1 MTKKKKLN
9 PNVLLKAVDQILE
22 RDKEIIKRDK
32 IILLL
37 QSRLVDIESF
47 LNVHGRMSFNE
58 FKALRNKL
66 ESKKLK

>member
-1 MTKKKKLN
+1 MVKKKKLN
-9 PNVLLKAVDQILE
+9 PNALIKAVDQILE
-22 RDKEIIKRDK
+22 RDRV
-32 IILLL
+32 ILLL
-37 QSRLVDIESF
+37 QSRLKDIEDF